1 MSVRRLLFSRGF
13 DVAALLLAG
22 VLAYEG
28 FHELF
33 SADYPRLLEPGT
45 TWAAPRL
52 RFNLNAPTVS
62 HLLMLVG
69 GLICVLLSAHGL
81 QRRHAG
87 LPVTEWSKRSQVA
100 GLFSALFAYFVA
112 IFHFMASAG
121 AVG

>member
-1 MSVRRLLFSRGF
+1 MSVRRLLFSRRF

-33 SADYPRLLEPGT
+33 LANYPRLLSPGS
-45 TWAAPRL
+45 TWADPRL
-52 RFNLNAPTVS
+52 RFRFNAPTVA

-69 GLICVLLSAHGL
+69 GLACVLLSAYGL

-87 LPVTEWSKRSQVA
+87 QTVTEWSKLSQVA
-100 GLFSALFAYFVA
+100 ALFTALFAYFVA
-112 IFHFMASAG
+112 IFHFVASAG
-121 AVG
+121 AIG